1 MRLTRHQQLLKRV
14 GKFLRKPRIGVPG
27 MVYVVTLGML
37 ACLVLPRAARAVRR
51 SRVAWLGERV
61 PTDLTNV
68 PQRVPG
74 NALTA
79 DRSVISAKDFQTEA
93 PRTCDS
99 GTAGV
104 AIRVMEAPCGELV
117 AVGSASRVSV
127 SIDATGKRAH
137 RAGSGSQIGIFAR
150 AATALVALWLI
161 GVNSDIAGTLADF
174 VAAQVNPAG
183 SIQSGTVKLLADSST
198 SRGMVFPAL
207 LPGEGVERIFTL
219 ENGGTLDTSLSL
231 AVIPN
236 TGSKLTAD
244 PINGLQLSVDRCIG
258 GQWIVTTPAAGVP
271 TPPVDGQ
278 KFACTNVGE
287 AAPPMTEHMY
297 VGPIVPRGLTSPGF
311 PTTTPVPIP
320 VNPRL
325 EPGTS
330 ASVRLRASLPSLRD
344 EVILGGEQVTTDPA
358 QLAGVVLEWRAVGAV
373 SNAAG
378 TPLSTPMAIP
388 VTATP
393 RATVSPTA
401 TATSTATASSTAT
414 STATAIAT
422 LTAAPS
428 ATPPT
433 ASYAGYAL
441 SFDGQTDDLLVGGA
455 GTGKPVALTGRDQWA
470 IEAWLKPSVL
480 SGAQAIYTENASL
493 PNGTEGMITGLGL
506 QDRSVVVGIWNDT
519 RATDDKWAWHEA
531 SLPSTLEPAQWFH
544 LAASYQSGAV
554 SIIVNGTSLPTT
566 ASGSQA
572 TKGPP
577 TAIPSQTYIGRA
589 GNVDLNSNFAGEM
602 DEFRVWTTARTV
614 AAISQARFQKQLGNE
629 VGLALYYP
637 MSTLSATAGG
647 RGNVVADRSVTGAD
661 ARLEGG
667 LRWTVSGVRVEV
679 PPTPNNLALLAEPSS
694 DSGTIGDWITKS
706 TTVGITGRADPG
718 DRITVLRQGTTIP
731 TSPSTVVTST
741 NGTFSA
747 TLQLLANQ
755 TNQLTTI
762 ATNDLGMSSPVS
774 AALAITVDTVAPSA
788 PTVVLT
794 SPDTGAS
801 STDRVTSALPV
812 FGVTSSPDST
822 VTVSATRGGL
832 PYSLGGTTSFPG
844 TGSQAVHSPSS
855 LAGSLPDGVWQ
866 FRFVASDAAGNES
879 SAVTSSVTLD
889 TVSPV
894 TPTIQLTGGGT
905 TTTDTTPSFSGTA
918 EAGSLVELRSGS
930 TVIVSTTSSV
940 SGSYSITAPT
950 LAIGN
955 YSFTVNSTD
964 SAGNGTTSATVV
976 ITVEQVAAPDY
987 TAPVVWSRSGQIV
1000 AGGSKP
1006 YSWTAPSG
1014 GMVIFGTCG
1023 SDFDTTLDV
1032 SGTFNDD
1039 HGQGPS
1045 FCDYGFASYVRLEVK
1060 PGTVYAITL
1069 KGFNSS
1075 SAGAYIIEIRYG

>member
-1 MRLTRHQQLLKRV
+1 
-14 GKFLRKPRIGVPG
+14 

-68 PQRVPG
+68 PRRVPG

-79 DRSVISAKDFQTEA
+79 DRSVTSAKDCQVEA
-93 PRTCDS
+93 PRTGDA

-104 AIRVMEAPCGELV
+104 AIRVTEAPCGELV
-117 AVGSASRVSV
+117 PVGSVSGV
-127 SIDATGKRAH
+127 SASIDATGQRSH
-137 RAGSGSQIGIFAR
+137 RAGSGSQIGIFGR

-161 GVNSDIAGTLADF
+161 GVNSDISGTLADF

-278 KFACTNVGE
+278 KFACTNGGE
-287 AAPPMTEHMY
+287 AATPMTERMY
-297 VGPIVPRGLTSPGF
+297 VGPIIPRGLTSPGF

-320 VNPRL
+320 INPRL

-330 ASVRLRASLPSLRD
+330 ASIRLRASLPNLKD
-344 EVILGGEQVTTDPA
+344 EVILGGEQVTSDPA
-358 QLAGVVLEWRAVGAV
+358 QLAGVVVEWRAVGAV
-373 SNAAG
+373 SNVAG
-378 TPLSTPMAIP
+378 TPLSTPVAIP

-393 RATVSPTA
+393 GATVSTTA
-401 TATSTATASSTAT
+401 TVTSTATASPTAT

-422 LTAAPS
+422 VTAAPS
-428 ATPPT
+428 ATPPS

-441 SFDGQTDDLLVGGA
+441 TFDGQTDDLWVGGA
-455 GTGKPVALTGRDQWA
+455 GAVKPVTLTGRAQWT
-470 IEAWLKPSVL
+470 IESWIRPSVL
-480 SGAQAIYTENASL
+480 SGAHAIYTENIILAD
-493 PNGTEGMITGLGL
+493 GTEGMVTGLGL
-506 QDRSVVVGIWNDT
+506 QDRSIVVGVWNDT
-519 RATDDKWAWHEA
+519 RATTDKWAWYEA
-531 SLPSTLEPAQWFH
+531 QLPSAVQPNQWFH
-544 LAASYQSGAV
+544 LAAANQSGSV
-554 SIIVNGTSLPTT
+554 SILVNGAGLPVT
-566 ASGSQA
+566 ASGSQL
-572 TKGPP
+572 TQSPP
-577 TAIPSQTYIGRA
+577 TAVPSKTYIGRA
-589 GNVDLNSNFAGEM
+589 GNVDLNSNFFGEM
-602 DEFRVWTTARTV
+602 DEFRVWTTARSV
-614 AAISQARFQKQLGNE
+614 SAITQASFQKQLGNE
-629 VGLALYYP
+629 AGLALYYP
-637 MSTLSATAGG
+637 MSALSATADG
-647 RGNVVADRSVTGAD
+647 RGVVIGDRSVTGAD

-694 DSGTIGDWITKS
+694 DSGTIGDGITKS

-718 DRITVLRQGTTIP
+718 DRITFLRQGTSIP

-741 NGTFSA
+741 NGSFSA

-762 ATNDLGMSSPVS
+762 ANNDLGMSSPVS
-774 AALAITVDTVAPSA
+774 AALAITVDIVAPSA

-822 VTVSATRGGL
+822 VTVLATRSGL
-832 PYSLGGTTSFPG
+832 PYSLGGTTNFPG
-844 TGSQAVHSPSS
+844 NGSQAVHSPSS
-855 LAGSLPDGVWQ
+855 PAGSLPDGVWQ

-930 TVIVSTTSSV
+930 TVIESTTASV

-955 YSFTVNSTD
+955 YSFTVKSTD

-976 ITVEQVAAPDY
+976 IALERVAGIDY
-987 TAPVVWSRSGQIV
+987 NAPVVWSRAGQISNS
-1000 AGGSKP
+1000 GSTQ
-1006 YSWTAPSG
+1006 YFWTAPSSG
-1014 GMVIFGTCG
+1014 WVIFGTCG
-1023 SDFDTTLDV
+1023 SDFDTILEVAEST
-1032 SGTFNDD
+1032 NDD
-1039 HGQGPS
+1039 HYQGAD
-1045 FCDYGFASYVRLEVK
+1045 FCSYRFASYVRLQVNS
-1060 PGTVYAITL
+1060 GTIYAITL
-1069 KGFNSS
+1069 SGFGS

>member
-14 GKFLRKPRIGVPG
+14 GNILRNPRIGVPG

-37 ACLVLPRAARAVRR
+37 ACLVLPRAASAVRR

-61 PTDLTNV
+61 PTDPTNV
-68 PQRVPG
+68 PRRVPG

-79 DRSVISAKDFQTEA
+79 DRSVTSAKDCQVEA
-93 PRTCDS
+93 SRTCAS

-104 AIRVMEAPCGELV
+104 AIRVMEAPGGELV
-117 AVGSASRVSV
+117 PVGSASGVSG
-127 SIDATGKRAH
+127 SIDVTGQRSH
-137 RAGSGSQIGIFAR
+137 RAGSGAQIGIFAR

-258 GQWIVTTPAAGVP
+258 GQWIVTTPVAGVP

-287 AAPPMTEHMY
+287 AATPMTEHMY
-297 VGPIVPRGLTSPGF
+297 VGPIIPRGLTSPGF

-330 ASVRLRASLPSLRD
+330 ASVRLRASLPGLHD
-344 EVILGGEQVTTDPA
+344 EVILRGEPVTSDAA

-378 TPLSTPMAIP
+378 TPLSTPVAIP

-414 STATAIAT
+414 STATASAT

-428 ATPPT
+428 ATPPP

-441 SFDGQTDDLLVGGA
+441 SFDGLTDDLMVGGA
-455 GTGKPVALTGRDQWA
+455 GFATPVALTGRDQWA
-470 IEAWLKPSVL
+470 IEAWVKPSVL
-480 SGAQAIYTENASL
+480 SGAHAIYTENVTLAD
-493 PNGTEGMITGLGL
+493 GTEGMVTGLGL

-519 RATDDKWAWHEA
+519 RGTEDKWAWHEA
-531 SLPSTLEPAQWFH
+531 LLPPTLEPAQWFH

-554 SIIVNGTSLPTT
+554 AIVVNGISLPTT

-572 TKGPP
+572 TNGPP
-577 TAIPSQTYIGRA
+577 NAIPSQTYIGRA

-602 DEFRVWTTARTV
+602 DEFRVWSTARTGS
-614 AAISQARFQKQLGNE
+614 AISQARFQKQLGNE

-637 MSTLSATAGG
+637 MSTLSATVGG

-661 ARLEGG
+661 ASLEGG

-679 PPTPNNLALLAEPSS
+679 PPTPNNLALLADSSS
-694 DSGTIGDWITKS
+694 DSGTIGGGITKS

-718 DRITVLRQGTTIP
+718 DRITFLRQGTSIST
-731 TSPSTVVTST
+731 TPSTVVTST
-741 NGTFSA
+741 NGTFST

-755 TNQLTTI
+755 TNQLTTF

-812 FGVTSSPDST
+812 FGVTSSTDAT
-822 VTVSATRGGL
+822 VSISATRGGL
-832 PYSLGGTTSFPG
+832 PYSLGGATSLTG
-844 TGSQAVHSPSS
+844 TGSLVSYMPAAPT
-855 LAGSLPDGVWQ
+855 GNLPDGAWQ
-866 FRFVASDAAGNES
+866 FRFVASDVAGNES
-879 SAVTSSVTLD
+879 SAVTFLVTLD

-894 TPTIQLTGGGT
+894 TPTIQLAGGGT
-905 TTTDTTPSFSGTA
+905 TTTDTTPTFSGSA
-918 EAGSLVELRSGS
+918 EAGSVVELLSGS
-930 TVIVSTTSSV
+930 TVLGSTTASV

-955 YSFTVNSTD
+955 YSFSVRSTD

-976 ITVEQVAAPDY
+976 ITVEQISGPDY
-987 TAPVVWSRSGQIV
+987 GAPVVWSRSGQIIS
-1000 AGGSKP
+1000 GGSAQ
-1006 YSWTAPSG
+1006 YSWIAPSSG
-1014 GMVIFGTCG
+1014 WVIFGTCG
-1023 SDFDTTLDV
+1023 SGFDTTLDV
-1032 SGTFNDD
+1032 AGTFNDD
-1039 HGQGPS
+1039 HRQGS
-1045 FCDYGFASYVRLEVK
+1045 GFCGYGLASYVRLQVNS
-1060 PGTVYAITL
+1060 GTTYPITL
-1069 KGFNSS
+1069 SGFGSS
-1075 SAGAYIIEIRYG
+1075 SGAYIIEIRYG